1 MEGLDL
7 KNVLKTTYQSKNK
20 ADTYF
25 NSHDYYREKEFSN
38 ISNRAYVNPNKKEV
52 VLTYRGTKNLI
63 NDVPADLDI
72 LLGTRDL
79 FGTRQREARKLYNNI
94 KEKFPEHKIKI
105 TGNSL
110 GGFLAS
116 NVSNDKT
123 DTIKTH
129 NKGQGLYNF
138 IETPKTNEIHYRNPI
153 DLISVVGSLKTNVQN
168 VGNIELN
175 PLYAHSISSLPNK
188 PIEF

>member
-1 MEGLDL
+1 
-7 KNVLKTTYQSKNK
+7 
-20 ADTYF
+20 
-25 NSHDYYREKEFSN
+25 
-38 ISNRAYVNPNKKEV
+38 
-52 VLTYRGTKNLI
+52 
-63 NDVPADLDI
+63 LDI

-79 FGTRQREARKLYNNI
+79 FGTRQAQAKKLYDNV
-94 KEKFPEHKIKI
+94 KKKYPDYQLKI

-116 NVSNDKT
+116 NVGNDKS
-123 DTIKTH
+123 DIIKSH

-138 IETPKTNEIHYRNPI
+138 FETPKTNEIHYRNPT
-153 DLISVVGSLKTNVQN
+153 DLISFVGAVKNNVHN

-175 PLYAHSISSLPNK
+175 PFKAHSISSLPNK